1 MANDKRRSNSE
12 LERQQIINFF
22 EELSWLLDAN
32 KDINYRNVSKFLKE
46 CRNLYVHG
54 TIVNNNNNEAYSLIG
69 VLPSLLKDNELFQ
82 SNAQLVQFA
91 EEVLKLN
98 ISRWEKRSRNEII
111 GLIICEVE
119 DANKEHIDVLTQW
132 VSNILENK
140 KKVKDLQSKA
150 QISGNLF
157 SWNETIQKLV
167 SEENE

>member
-32 KDINYRNVSKFLKE
+32 KDINYRNVSKLLKE